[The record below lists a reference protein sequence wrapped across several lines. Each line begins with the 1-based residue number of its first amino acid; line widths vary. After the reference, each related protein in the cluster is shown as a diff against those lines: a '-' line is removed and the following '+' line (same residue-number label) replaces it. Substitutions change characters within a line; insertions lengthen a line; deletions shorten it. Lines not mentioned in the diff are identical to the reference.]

1 MTAYP
6 HTARLA
12 TAAAALALAHGV
24 PVCAQAQDRMP
35 AVSSAI
41 NECVTAARSGRDMAR
56 ALGACD
62 FALRD
67 SSLGDEERARLL
79 INRAALS
86 AARGNGGAAMSD
98 LAQARATLP
107 DLPELYLNLS
117 AAEIRVGNY
126 DAAEASARRALD
138 LGLEASHLAYF
149 NRGIALERIGRYEEA
164 YRAYSEAARLAPDN
178 QLIATQPR
186 RYARHQPSGNLAPQA
201 RPR

>member
-1 MTAYP
+1 MTADT

-12 TAAAALALAHGV
+12 TLAGTLVLALAM
-24 PVCAQAQDRMP
+24 PVSASAQDRAP

-41 NECVTAARSGRDMAR
+41 GECETAARSGADMAR

-67 SSLGDEERARLL
+67 SSLRTEERARIL

-86 AARGNGGAAMSD
+86 AARGNGAAAITD
-98 LAQARATLP
+98 LDTARAELP

-117 AAEIRVGNY
+117 AAQIRVGNY

-138 LGLEASHLAYF
+138 LGLEDSHLAYF
-149 NRGIALERIGRYEEA
+149 NRGIALERLDRHEDA

-186 RYARHQPSGNLAPQA
+186 RYVRHQPSGS
-201 RPR
+201 

>member
-6 HTARLA
+6 HKARLA
-12 TAAAALALAHGV
+12 TLAGSLALALV
-24 PVCAQAQDRMP
+24 LPVSATAQDRAP
-35 AVSSAI
+35 AVVSAI
-41 NECVTAARSGRDMAR
+41 GECESAARTGRDMSR

-67 SSLGDEERARLL
+67 SSLRSEERARIL

-86 AARGNGGAAMSD
+86 AARGNGSAALND
-98 LAQARATLP
+98 LNSARAELP

-117 AAEIRVGNY
+117 AAQIRLGDY

-138 LGLEASHLAYF
+138 LGLEDSHLAYF
-149 NRGIALERIGRYEEA
+149 NRGIALERLGRHEDA

-186 RYARHQPSGNLAPQA
+186 RYVRHQASGS
-201 RPR
+201 

>member
-6 HTARLA
+6 HKARLA
-12 TAAAALALAHGV
+12 TLAGSLALALV
-24 PVCAQAQDRMP
+24 LPVSATAQDRAP
-35 AVSSAI
+35 AVSAAI
-41 NECVTAARSGRDMAR
+41 SECESAARTGRDMSR

-67 SSLGDEERARLL
+67 SSLRSEERARILV
-79 INRAALS
+79 NRAALS
-86 AARGNGGAAMSD
+86 AARGNGSAALND
-98 LAQARATLP
+98 LNSARAELP

-117 AAEIRVGNY
+117 AAQIRLGNY

-138 LGLEASHLAYF
+138 LGLEDSHLAHL
-149 NRGIALERIGRYEEA
+149 NRGIALERLGRHEDA

-186 RYARHQPSGNLAPQA
+186 RYVRHQASGS
-201 RPR
+201 